1 MICKYIDR
9 WGQER
14 EEHCAEVPGDPNKL
28 ISVKMS
34 AAEWYSQQ
42 DLIDQLRQP
51 WVRNANKDRGIRPA
65 RSSSGYMV
73 LSAKAAKISSKWAY
87 RITVE
92 TPYRLDAF
100 DPETAQKLLERDAK
114 DLAQELGYS
123 EYRSTYT
130 SYGSSLC
137 CARLDIDYTRNEYY
151 HAVFE
156 AATLPKVTIQP
167 ARQK

>member
-1 MICKYIDR
+1 MICKIVDK

-14 EEHCAEVPGDPNKL
+14 EINIRPEELDPTSLK
-28 ISVKMS
+28 SVQMS
-34 AAEWYSQQ
+34 GTEWATLQAV
-42 DLIDQLRQP
+42 INQLRSP

-65 RSSSGYMV
+65 RSSSGYV
-73 LSAKAAKISSKWAY
+73 ILAAKAVKISGQEAY

-100 DPETAQKLLERDAK
+100 DPEAARELLVRDAK
-114 DLAQELGYS
+114 GLALELGYN

-130 SYGSSLC
+130 SLRSCLC
-137 CARLDIDYTRNEYY
+137 CARIDVDYTRNEYY

-156 AATLPKVTIQP
+156 ASTLPKVS
-167 ARQK
+167 R

>member
-14 EEHCAEVPGDPNKL
+14 NEHCSEVPGDPNKL
-28 ISVKMS
+28 ISIQMT

-42 DLIDQLRQP
+42 NLIDQLRRP

-73 LSAKAAKISSKWAY
+73 LAAKAIKISGCEAY

-100 DPETAQKLLERDAK
+100 EPDAAK
-114 DLAQELGYS
+114 QLVKKDAVDLALELGYN

-130 SYGSSLC
+130 SLRSCLC
-137 CARLDIDYTRNEYY
+137 CARIDVDYTRNEYY

-156 AATLPKVTIQP
+156 ASTLPKVVIQ
-167 ARQK
+167 K